1 VLLSWP
7 LINMETENEDP
18 LPDQIS
24 PILTPDFQALFES
37 GPGLYLVLTP
47 ASTIVA
53 VSEAY
58 LKSTMTRRDEILG
71 RHLFD
76 VFPDNPGDPTT
87 TAVANTR
94 ASLNRVLQ
102 HRVPDTMAVQKHD
115 IHRPESEGG
124 GFEERYWS
132 PVNSPVLGAKGEVVY
147 IIHRV
152 EDVTQRKRAEEE
164 LYKQTGIL
172 KSVLTNI
179 GEGVVV
185 ADMEGKFL
193 IWNPAAERLVGR
205 GPTTEP
211 MNKWSDHYRVFLP
224 DQITPYP
231 ADQLPLARAIRGE
244 SVTGDEQFLRRSD
257 IPDGIWL
264 SVSGRPLVDES
275 GVQRGG
281 VVAFSD
287 ITARKR
293 EEEALYRLAAIV
305 EFSGDAIIGK
315 TLDGIVTSWNKGAE
329 RLYGYTAEEVMGK
342 PITMLLPPDRME
354 EEARIIALLRQ
365 GELLD
370 QFETVRQRK
379 DGQLVDVSLAISPI
393 RDAVGAII
401 GVSKIARDITER
413 KRAEEAVKESE
424 QRLNLAL
431 DSAQMGAWELNL
443 TNDTAI
449 RSLKHDQIFGYPS
462 LQPEWTSKIFLA
474 HVVREDRDLAKKRL
488 DEAFATGHFNMECR
502 IMWPDQS
509 LHWIATQ
516 GRVYRNHSGDPVR
529 MIGVV
534 TDITERKRAEVAFR
548 KSEEKHRTLFD
559 SIDEGVCTIEMLFD
573 GNDKPIDYR
582 FLEVNPAFEKQTG
595 IQNARGRRMREIAP
609 LHEEYWFEIYGK
621 IALTG
626 EPAHFEKRAAQLDRW
641 YDVSAIRVGEPQERQ
656 VAIVFNNITER
667 KRAEEALRRAHDE
680 LEVRVQERTVEI
692 LKKTHDL
699 ETLLFVT
706 SHDLRE
712 PLRSIE
718 NFSRM
723 VHDRYAT
730 QLDDKGRDF
739 LRRVVRAAQRM
750 DQLMTDILALSRAQ
764 RMELPAEEVEGES
777 IVREALRQLEDK
789 IKETGA
795 TVRVVEDLPRL
806 QGNGTWATQG
816 VYNLIANAL
825 KFSRNGAAPDVEI
838 ASYQPT
844 VEDGPV
850 VGIVVRDRGPGVAP
864 AQAERI
870 FQLFQRAV
878 GREVEG
884 TGAGLAIVRQVAE
897 RHGGRAWVQPR
908 EGGGSEFIL
917 TFGVTNRSERK
928 EAP

>member
-1 VLLSWP
+1 MA
-7 LINMETENEDP
+7 LINLEMENEDP
-18 LPDQIS
+18 LPDQIP
-24 PILTPDFQALFES
+24 PIPTPDFQALFES
-37 GPGLYLVLTP
+37 APGLYLVLTP
-47 ASTIVA
+47 VLTIVA

-58 LKSTMTRRDEILG
+58 LKATMTRREKILG
-71 RHLFD
+71 RNLFD
-76 VFPDNPGDPTT
+76 VFPDNPNDPTSSG
-87 TAVANTR
+87 VSNLS
-94 ASLNRVLQ
+94 ASLKRALENRA
-102 HRVPDTMAVQKHD
+102 PDAMAVQKYD
-115 IHRPESEGG
+115 IRRPESEGG

-132 PVNSPVLGAKGEVVY
+132 PVNSPVLGAKGEVAY

-211 MNKWSDHYRVFLP
+211 MEKWSDHYRVFLP
-224 DQITPYP
+224 DQVTPYP

-244 SVTGDEQFLRRSD
+244 SVTGDEQFLRRPD
-257 IPDGIWL
+257 IPNGIWL

-275 GVQRGG
+275 GLQRGG

-287 ITARKR
+287 IT
-293 EEEALYRLAAIV
+293 
-305 EFSGDAIIGK
+305 
-315 TLDGIVTSWNKGAE
+315 T
-329 RLYGYTAEEVMGK
+329 
-342 PITMLLPPDRME
+342 
-354 EEARIIALLRQ
+354 
-365 GELLD
+365 
-370 QFETVRQRK
+370 
-379 DGQLVDVSLAISPI
+379 
-393 RDAVGAII
+393 
-401 GVSKIARDITER
+401 R
-413 KRAEEAVKESE
+413 KRAE
-424 QRLNLAL
+424 Q
-431 DSAQMGAWELNL
+431 EL
-443 TNDTAI
+443 
-449 RSLKHDQIFGYPS
+449 
-462 LQPEWTSKIFLA
+462 
-474 HVVREDRDLAKKRL
+474 
-488 DEAFATGHFNMECR
+488 
-502 IMWPDQS
+502 
-509 LHWIATQ
+509 
-516 GRVYRNHSGDPVR
+516 
-529 MIGVV
+529 
-534 TDITERKRAEVAFR
+534 R
-548 KSEEKHRTLFD
+548 KSEEQYRTLFD
-559 SIDEGVCTIEMLFD
+559 SIDVGVCTIEVLFD
-573 GNDKPIDYR
+573 GNDKPVDYR
-582 FLEVNPAFEKQTG
+582 FLEVNPSFEKQTG

-609 LHEEYWFEIYGK
+609 LHEEHWFEIYGK

-626 EPAHFEKRAAQLDRW
+626 EPARFENQAAQLHRW
-641 YDVSAIRVGEPQERQ
+641 YDVYAFRVGEPQERR
-656 VAIVFNNITER
+656 VAIHFKNITER
-667 KRAEEALRRAHDE
+667 KRAEEALHRAHKE
-680 LEVRVQERTVEI
+680 LEMRVQERTAALAAANESLQAEIAERNRQEASLARLAAIVESSEDAI
-692 LKKTHDL
+692 ISKTLDGIVTSWNRGAERIFGYTAEEIIGKPVTVLIPPNRLNDEPVIIERLKRGERVEHYETLRMKKDGTFLDVSLTISPINDASGKIIGISKIARDISDRKLAMEQLLKKTRDL
-699 ETLLFVT
+699 ETLLYVT

-723 VHDRYAT
+723 VHDRYG
-730 QLDDKGRDF
+730 QLLDDKGRDF
-739 LRRVVRAAQRM
+739 LQRVVRGAQRM

-764 RMELPAEEVEGES
+764 RMELPAEEIESES
-777 IVREALRQLEDK
+777 IVREALRRLDDK

-795 TVRVVEDLPRL
+795 TVQVAKDLPRL
-806 QGNGTWATQG
+806 QGNRTWATQG

-825 KFSRNGAAPDVEI
+825 KFSRNGTAPEVEI

-850 VGIVVRDRGPGVAP
+850 VGIVVRDRGPGVVP
-864 AQAERI
+864 EHAERI

-917 TFGVTNRSERK
+917 TFGATNRSEKK